1 MEIKVSTENGRVPV
15 TVLHVEGNID
25 SGSYEEFE
33 LQVDKLIKE
42 GGRYILIDLS
52 QAPFVSSAGLRAL
65 QHIFKQLH
73 SLHSDPNLNTEDT
86 KQGIRTGT
94 YKSSYLKLLNL
105 SPEIR
110 TAFDTSG
117 FDIYI
122 ETFNDLETAI
132 ASF

>member
-1 MEIKVSTENGRVPV
+1 MEIKVLTENGRVPV
-15 TVLHVEGNID
+15 TVLHVDGNID
-25 SGSYEEFE
+25 SRSYEEFE

-42 GGRYILIDLS
+42 GARYILIDLS

-73 SLHSDPNLNTEDT
+73 SLHPDSNLNTEET
-86 KQGIRTGT
+86 KQGIRAGT

-110 TAFDTSG
+110 TAFKTSG
-117 FDIYI
+117 FDMYI
-122 ETFNDLETAI
+122 EAFTDRSTAI
-132 ASF
+132 AAF

>member
-1 MEIKVSTENGRVPV
+1 MEIKVSNENGRVPI

-25 SGSYEEFE
+25 SRSYEEFE

-42 GGRYILIDLS
+42 GARYILIDLG
-52 QAPFVSSAGLRAL
+52 QVPFVSSAGLRAL

-73 SLHSDPNLNTEDT
+73 SLHSDLNLNTEDT
-86 KQGIRTGT
+86 KQGIRAGT

-117 FDIYI
+117 FDMYM
-122 ETFNDLETAI
+122 ETFSDLDTAI

>member
-15 TVLHVEGNID
+15 TVLHVEGTID

-33 LQVDKLIKE
+33 YQVDKLIQE
-42 GGRYILIDLS
+42 GARYILIDLAR
-52 QAPFVSSAGLRAL
+52 APFVSSAGLRAL

-73 SLHSDPNLNTEDT
+73 SLHSDPNLSTEET
-86 KQGIRTGT
+86 KQGIRAGT
-94 YKSSYLKLLNL
+94 FKSSYLKLLNL

-110 TAFDTSG
+110 TAFETSG
-117 FDIYI
+117 FDIYM

>member
-1 MEIKVSTENGRVPV
+1 MEIKVSNENGRVPI

-25 SGSYEEFE
+25 SRSYEEFE

-42 GGRYILIDLS
+42 GARYILIDLG
-52 QAPFVSSAGLRAL
+52 QVPFVSSAGLRAL

-86 KQGIRTGT
+86 KQGIRAGT

-117 FDIYI
+117 FDMYM
-122 ETFNDLETAI
+122 ETFSDLNTAI

>member
-1 MEIKVSTENGRVPV
+1 MEIKVSTKNGRVPV

-25 SGSYEEFE
+25 SRSYEEFE

-42 GGRYILIDLS
+42 SARYILIDLA
-52 QAPFVSSAGLRAL
+52 QASFVSSAGLRAL

-73 SLHSDPNLNTEDT
+73 SLHSDPDLNTEDT
-86 KQGIRTGT
+86 KQGIRAGT

-110 TAFDTSG
+110 TVFETSG
-117 FDIYI
+117 FDIYM

>member
-15 TVLHVEGNID
+15 TVLHVDGNID
-25 SGSYEEFE
+25 SGTYEEFE
-33 LQVDKLIKE
+33 LQADKLIKE
-42 GGRYILIDLS
+42 GARYLLVDLAK
-52 QAPFVSSAGLRAL
+52 APFVSSAGLRAL

-73 SLHSDPNLNTEDT
+73 SLHSDPDLNTEDT

-110 TAFDTSG
+110 TAFEMSG
-117 FDIYI
+117 FNMYM
-122 ETFNDLETAI
+122 ETFSDLETAI

>member
-15 TVLHVEGNID
+15 TVLHVDGNID
-25 SGSYEEFE
+25 SGTYEEFE
-33 LQVDKLIKE
+33 YQADKLIKE
-42 GGRYILIDLS
+42 GARYLLVDLAK
-52 QAPFVSSAGLRAL
+52 APFVSSAGLRAL

-73 SLHSDPNLNTEDT
+73 SLHSDPDLNTEDT

-110 TAFDTSG
+110 TVFETSG
-117 FDIYI
+117 FDIYM

>member
-1 MEIKVSTENGRVPV
+1 MEIKVSNENGRVPI

-25 SGSYEEFE
+25 SRSYEDFE
-33 LQVDKLIKE
+33 YQVDKLIKE
-42 GGRYILIDLS
+42 GTRYILIDLA
-52 QAPFVSSAGLRAL
+52 QAPFISSAGLRAL

-86 KQGIRTGT
+86 KQGIRAGT

-117 FDIYI
+117 FDMYM
-122 ETFNDLETAI
+122 ETFSDLDTAI